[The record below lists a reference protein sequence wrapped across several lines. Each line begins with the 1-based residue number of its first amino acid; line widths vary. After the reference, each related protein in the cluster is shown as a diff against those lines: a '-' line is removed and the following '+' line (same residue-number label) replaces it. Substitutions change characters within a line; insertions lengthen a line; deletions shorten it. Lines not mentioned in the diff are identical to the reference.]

1 MVDDS
6 HTTALG
12 ALEGAIKSV
21 TSDHIL
27 AQFQACEGDWM
38 GEYEFRHL
46 FNAWAYLKTNC
57 DAEPAPQPT
66 MVQANENLPEAA
78 IDDDFEMKLDPD
90 AFMYNSEDDSTQQL
104 LCVTPQFVEQ
114 IHEENAL
121 PGADDLSCATS
132 HIAEEIRVDLPS
144 VNQPIIQPRPGQFD
158 DVIVSPSTSCGRT
171 SSPQSKS
178 SWLKDFLVRKLNE
191 SKIPLKRKPKTV
203 RTSILSSNKNI
214 SQKQDQA
221 DKRRQAEERRKE
233 IKIKRMEKQ
242 KMKALKKKAVPKKK
256 KGKHSSGYMDVTD
269 TSEEDENNSEEIDA
283 FYAQPSKRRVPSASD
298 NSV

>member
-1 MVDDS
+1 MTNNSLNVYPFHAGIYPFNPDAVHYDKLTTRDDESLVDDS
-6 HTTALG
+6 DTTALS

-27 AQFQACEGDWM
+27 AQFQACEGDWT

-46 FNAWAYLKTNC
+46 FNVWAYLKTNC
-57 DAEPAPQPT
+57 DAVPAPQPT

-78 IDDDFEMKLDPD
+78 IGDDFKMNLDPD

-104 LCVTPQFVEQ
+104 LCVTP
-114 IHEENAL
+114 
-121 PGADDLSCATS
+121 
-132 HIAEEIRVDLPS
+132 
-144 VNQPIIQPRPGQFD
+144 IIQPRAGQFD
-158 DVIVSPSTSCGRT
+158 DVIVSPSTSCGQT
-171 SSPQSKS
+171 SSPQSKAS
-178 SWLKDFLVRKLNE
+178 SLKDFLE
-191 SKIPLKRKPKTV
+191 SKIPLKRKLKSV
-203 RTSILSSNKNI
+203 RTSILSSNKNV

-233 IKIKRMEKQ
+233 MKIKRMEKQ

-256 KGKHSSGYMDVTD
+256 KGKHSSGYMDVTE

-283 FYAQPSKRRVPSASD
+283 FYAQPSKRRVRIVQPSASD